1 MATFLHHSAC
11 SKCGS
16 SDALAHYSDGGKFC
30 FSCGYTGRP
39 DRPAFILDEEDSGFT
54 LPDDLDNSSFPL
66 EVFQW
71 IDPTGLTIGELIA
84 NNYFFSKSTTRLFRI
99 FDTTSGRSVPQRLW
113 HRKGG
118 SAEDRRIRSG
128 NGPKTRFYGS
138 KEDTFCYSGYQG
150 LQLRESLTIVEDSLS
165 GIKVGR
171 THCAHPLWGSS
182 VSNNKLSRLVAPD
195 GKPFKHVYVWLDS
208 DKLRSAHAIAARVQ
222 MMGIGSSVIV
232 TDDDP
237 KYLNASEY
245 LK

>member
-30 FSCGYTGRP
+30 FSCGFTGRP
-39 DRPAFILDEEDSGFT
+39 DRPAFILDEEETGFT

-84 NNYFFSKSTTRLFRI
+84 NNYFFSKSAGRLFRI
-99 FDTTSGRSVPQRLW
+99 FRDSGYSGFRQRV
-113 HRKGG
+113 RGG
-118 SAEDRRIRSG
+118 WDSAEDRAIYG
-128 NGPKTRFYGS
+128 KQGPKTRFYGS
-138 KEDTFCYSGYQG
+138 KEDTFCYQGNPG

-165 GIKVGR
+165 AIKVGR

-182 VSNNKLSRLVAPD
+182 VSNNKLSRLIAPD

-208 DKLRSAHAIAARVQ
+208 DKLRAAHSIAARVQ
-222 MMGIGSSVIV
+222 MLGIKSSVIV

-237 KYLNASEY
+237 KYLTASEY